1 MDIRKSMLIGT
12 WFLVILNL
20 IMGIGSIVLLNRMSP
35 AISKIM
41 SENDRSIAACEQ
53 MLSIIALPQEDLTD
67 KEKILF
73 LDAVKTAANNITEE
87 EEISVINKLKTLGE
101 KTTQGDKDSRIE
113 LIKTINNLSAINR
126 QAMVRAKDNAYRLGN
141 AGAWGVVF
149 IACLSFI
156 CGLFYIRHL
165 NKTIL
170 LPLEELHDTLK
181 NIKTDKFRRCTKVD
195 TSAYFNYIF
204 DEVNTLI
211 DKRD

>member
-1 MDIRKSMLIGT
+1 MDIRKSMLVGT

-20 IMGIGSIVLLNRMSP
+20 IMGIGSIILLNRMSP
-35 AISKIM
+35 AISEIM
-41 SENDRSIAACEQ
+41 SENDRSIAACEK
-53 MLSIIALPQEDLTD
+53 MLSILTLPQEDLTD
-67 KEKILF
+67 KDKIFF
-73 LDAVKTAANNITEE
+73 LNAVKITENNITEHG
-87 EEISVINKLKTLGE
+87 EIAVINDLKELGE
-101 KTTQGDKDSRIE
+101 KTFHGDSNSRLE
-113 LIKTINNLSAINR
+113 LIKTINNLSGINR
-126 QAMVRAKDNAYRLGN
+126 EAMERAKNNAYRLGN

-181 NIKTDKFRRCTKVD
+181 NIKIDKFRRCTKVD

-204 DEVNTLI
+204 DEVNSLI
-211 DKRD
+211 DKKE